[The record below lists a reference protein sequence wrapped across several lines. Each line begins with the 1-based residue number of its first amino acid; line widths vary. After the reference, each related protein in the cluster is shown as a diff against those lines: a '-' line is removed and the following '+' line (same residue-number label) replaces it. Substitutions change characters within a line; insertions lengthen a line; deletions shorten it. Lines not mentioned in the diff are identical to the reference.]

1 MRVQLLI
8 VLLVATSV
16 GCATSD
22 RTKSV
27 EPGQVPE
34 ETVPTE
40 IDSIA
45 YTLDLSNVSDGH
57 VDVSVLVERSAGS
70 RSHTTFT
77 MSKNWGGVRN
87 PSRFVS
93 DVRAVAGSGADLELE
108 HVGDHQWRVDHAP
121 ETAVELRYRLSSPPR
136 EALKTTSELKY
147 APSIEPNRVFVLG
160 TVGLV
165 TPVVGVRDHDAVH
178 VRVHWEG
185 VPDGWTTVTSLGT
198 GQTSSGSAPVGQA
211 RRIVMYAGANLRLL
225 ERRVQGNTVALAST
239 GDWRFTDRELADAL
253 ADIVRAER
261 DFFDDHDQAFFL
273 ATVLPLDLSGT
284 PYAGSAFY
292 GGTGVYQSFAMF
304 LVPKVEM
311 ETETDLGLKHLLA
324 HELFHN
330 WNGQALIRMPDKNE
344 AEVYWFTEGF
354 TEHFTREILLE
365 SDLIT
370 RKQYLHD
377 LNQQIR
383 DYELNP
389 LRERSNEV
397 LAERFWSSRHAHDL
411 AYQRGALVALMLDHE
426 IREHTDGEKTLADV
440 MRRLFAT
447 DQPRDVD
454 ANTYLFETFAAFVGE
469 DFLETLRSQV
479 IDGEHVSLEADALG
493 ECYRKIDVEEKEPRW
508 GFDVHRSLSSKTIQ
522 GVEPDSAASNA
533 GLEDGMAVEHYDRR
547 RGEKGTEL
555 AVTIASE
562 GDEETIVVQPDWKM
576 VATPGFEF
584 NGDACR
590 NAETR

>member
-1 MRVQLLI
+1 
-8 VLLVATSV
+8 
-16 GCATSD
+16 
-22 RTKSV
+22 
-27 EPGQVPE
+27 
-34 ETVPTE
+34 
-40 IDSIA
+40 
-45 YTLDLSNVSDGH
+45 
-57 VDVSVLVERSAGS
+57 
-70 RSHTTFT
+70 
-77 MSKNWGGVRN
+77 
-87 PSRFVS
+87 
-93 DVRAVAGSGADLELE
+93 
-108 HVGDHQWRVDHAP
+108 
-121 ETAVELRYRLSSPPR
+121 VELRYRLSSPSR
-136 EALKTTSELKY
+136 TALKTTSELKY
-147 APSIEPNRVFVLG
+147 APSIEPDRVFLLG

-165 TPVVGVRDHDAVH
+165 TPVVGVRDHGSVD
-178 VRVHWEG
+178 VRVRWRG
-185 VPDGWTTVTSLGT
+185 VPEGWNAVTSLGV
-198 GQTSSGSAPVGQA
+198 GETSSGSAPFGQA
-211 RRIVMYAGANLRLL
+211 RWIVMYAGANLRLL

-304 LVPKVEM
+304 LVPTVEL

-330 WNGQALIRMPDKNE
+330 WNGQALLRMPDENE

-389 LRERSNEV
+389 LREQSNEE

-411 AYQRGALVALMLDHE
+411 AYQRGALVALMLDHQ
-426 IREHTDGEKTLADV
+426 IREHTDGSKTLADV
-440 MRRLFAT
+440 MGRLLVT
-447 DQPRDVD
+447 EQPAELD
-454 ANTYLFETFAAFVGE
+454 ANSYLFETFGTFVSE
-469 DFLETLRSQV
+469 DYLEMMRSQV
-479 IDGEHVSLEADALG
+479 IDGAHVSIDADALG
-493 ECYRKIDVEEKEPRW
+493 SCYRKVDVEEKEPEW
-508 GFDVHRSLSSKTIQ
+508 GFDVHASLSSKTIR
-522 GVEPDSAASNA
+522 GVEPDSAASKA
-533 GLEDGMAVEHYDRR
+533 GLEDGMTLARYDRR
-547 RGEKGTEL
+547 RGENGTEL

-562 GDEETIVVQPDWKM
+562 GDEETIVVQPDWKT